1 MKTTS
6 AYVISLLMETSLRTT
21 IYISKWQL
29 KKIVEIAVKS
39 GTAQWYGYIP
49 FFRSLV
55 YPLHVDGLYVKYD
68 FKFNIAV
75 NNGIIVFKHVSERD
89 ESQVWCVCRKCL
101 SKRPLE

>member
-6 AYVISLLMETSLRTT
+6 VYVISLLVEPSLRTT

-39 GTAQWYGYIP
+39 GMCTAQWYEYIP

-75 NNGIIVFKHVSERD
+75 NNGIIVFKHVPECD
-89 ESQVWCVCRKCL
+89 ES
-101 SKRPLE
+101 